1 MHTALFICLLL
12 MLGSQEP
19 DFEEDELVYD
29 DLNLEEEEEMY
40 NVGTEEHFVSEG
52 TSL

>member
-1 MHTALFICLLL
+1 
-12 MLGSQEP
+12 MLHLQEP

-40 NVGTEEHFVSEG
+40 NIGSEEHYVPEG
-52 TSL
+52 KI